1 MDPVIEGAIALVT
14 LGGVWGVV
22 RYKTDSHAEAIKELR
37 ASKAELEV
45 RISLQATEIAVLK
58 SQAEGSD
65 RRLTESMS
73 AIEKSIAQS
82 EQRVISH
89 FDSAV
94 QALRGNS
101 K

>member
-1 MDPVIEGAIALVT
+1 MDPLLEGAIALTT

-22 RYKTDSHAEAIKELR
+22 RYKTDAHADAIKELR
-37 ASKAELEV
+37 NAKADLEV
-45 RISLQATEIAVLK
+45 RLSLQATEIAVLK

-65 RRLTESMS
+65 RRLTESMA
-73 AIEKSIAQS
+73 AIEKTIAQS

-94 QALRGNS
+94 QALRGL